1 MSATPFLEEILFLVA
16 QFLRKTKHEELADQL
31 Q

>member
-1 MSATPFLEEILFLVA
+1 LVA